1 MARRQRCSAA
11 APGTLVA
18 ATAAAQPLPDWP
30 RRRFSAITADAQGA
44 LWACLPDGERWRV
57 AELSP
62 EGRPQG
68 GWRIDEPASE
78 LAMCERTHT
87 LYIAAADS
95 GAIYAARSEHGSL
108 QRLTTVPKGSG
119 RLGGLAVDGSGG
131 VWAALR
137 GGWSVVRFAADGSMD
152 RVLALPVP
160 SPTAVAI
167 GGADGDSLF
176 ITSERHALAREALD
190 ARAAVGPPVRA
201 RACERAGG
209 RLVTATLAKAVR
221 CSEACPRCWEPCRAS
236 VKSRGCHARPA
247 LDNAMPASLPRGNS
261 GRWTA

>member
-1 MARRQRCSAA
+1 M
-11 APGTLVA
+11 
-18 ATAAAQPLPDWP
+18 
-30 RRRFSAITADAQGA
+30 
-44 LWACLPDGERWRV
+44 
-57 AELSP
+57 SP

-68 GWRIDEPASE
+68 GWRVNEPASE
-78 LAMCERTHT
+78 LVMCEHTHT

-95 GAIYAARSEHGSL
+95 GAIYAARSEYGSL

-119 RLGGLAVDGSGG
+119 RLGGLAVDSSGG

-190 ARAAVGPPVRA
+190 AAPLS
-201 RACERAGG
+201 G
-209 RLVTATLAKAVR
+209 RLFVL
-221 CSEACPRCWEPCRAS
+221 EHAS
-236 VKSRGCHARPA
+236 VPVATS
-247 LDNAMPASLPRGNS
+247 
-261 GRWTA
+261 

>member
-1 MARRQRCSAA
+1 V
-11 APGTLVA
+11 APDGV
-18 ATAAAQPLPDWP
+18 AQPLPQWP

-62 EGRPQG
+62 EGRPHG
-68 GWRIDEPASE
+68 GWHIGEPASD
-78 LAMCERTHT
+78 LAICERTRT
-87 LYIAAADS
+87 LFIAAADS
-95 GAIYAARSEHGSL
+95 GAIYAA
-108 QRLTTVPKGSG
+108 QRDQTHLRRVATVPKGSG
-119 RLGGLAVDGSGG
+119 RLGGLAADASGG

-167 GGADGDSLF
+167 GGSDGDSLF

-190 ARAAVGPPVRA
+190 AAPLAGRLFVL
-201 RACERAGG
+201 ERA
-209 RLVTATLAKAVR
+209 
-221 CSEACPRCWEPCRAS
+221 SEPVAA
-236 VKSRGCHARPA
+236 
-247 LDNAMPASLPRGNS
+247 
-261 GRWTA
+261 